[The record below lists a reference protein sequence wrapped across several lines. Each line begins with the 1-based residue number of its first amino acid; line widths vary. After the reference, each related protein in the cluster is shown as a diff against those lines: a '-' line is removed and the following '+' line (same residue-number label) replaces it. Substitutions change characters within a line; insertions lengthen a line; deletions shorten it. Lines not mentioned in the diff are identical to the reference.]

1 MAASSRRLRLVLGG
15 VAASVATAA
24 TVVSAA
30 AQGVA
35 LSRGLALESSGDHGQ
50 AVVAFREAMREG
62 APFPA
67 LVALERSFSALGW
80 ADSVLPIA
88 DSLAR
93 EYPREI
99 VVRTVQLRTLR
110 RVGRSDDAT
119 AVFRAWVRA
128 SPRDVAPFREYA
140 RILLEAGD
148 VTAADE
154 VLRDA
159 AIALG
164 ATRALALEGAQ
175 VRVALGEWGSAAVAW
190 RDAMGGQ
197 PYLESAV
204 IYSLRSTPPESRAAV
219 RAVFLEAPVTL
230 PVRRTLAAL
239 ELAWGRGNDAW
250 AALRDVPVTELV
262 IDAWEQFA
270 EDATR
275 RELFGAARDAT
286 LALHAHRPS
295 AARALRG
302 AEAAL
307 AAGDAAAALSL
318 AELALASGDS
328 SVAPRAV
335 PLRIT
340 ALATLGRAREAER
353 ALTAATP
360 TLAPTLLAPLRA
372 AVAWAWV
379 RSGDVTAAQRSLAG
393 TTLAPDDPL
402 AGWLA
407 LFDGDLARARTGLRR
422 APATD
427 ADALLALSILVR
439 TEQAQ
444 SAPLGAAFRA
454 LARRDTSAARR
465 GFVLAAS
472 TVPEAAPVLLVT
484 AARLAAAGGATR
496 DAMTL
501 WAQVV
506 AEHPSSPE
514 AAESELEWA
523 RVLRRAGDAATAIA
537 RLEHL
542 ILTHPTSALLPQARR
557 ELDVARGRIPP
568 EADDV

>member
-1 MAASSRRLRLVLGG
+1 MAGSSWRRGLVLGG
-15 VAASVATAA
+15 VVAFVAPAAPAL
-24 TVVSAA
+24 
-30 AQGVA
+30 AQGAA
-35 LSRGLALESSGDHGQ
+35 LSRGLALESTGDHAQ

-93 EYPREI
+93 ESPREI

-110 RVGRSDDAT
+110 RVGRIDDAT

-148 VTAADE
+148 VTAADA

-159 AIALG
+159 SIALG

-175 VRVALGEWGSAAVAW
+175 VRVALGDWGGAAVAW
-190 RDAMGGQ
+190 REAMGGQ

-204 IYSLRSTPPESRAAV
+204 VYSLRSTPPESRAAV

-230 PVRRTLAAL
+230 PVRRTIAAL

-250 AALRDVPVTELV
+250 AALRDLPVTDPV
-262 IDAWEQFA
+262 VDAWEQFA

-275 RELFGAARDAT
+275 RGLSGAARDAI
-286 LALHAHRPS
+286 LAMHAHRPS

-307 AAGDAAAALSL
+307 AAGDAASAMSL

-328 SVAPRAV
+328 SLTPRAV

-340 ALATLGRAREAER
+340 ALAAVGRTREAER
-353 ALTAATP
+353 ALEAAAP
-360 TLAPTLLAPLRA
+360 TLAPAVLAPLRV

-393 TTLAPDDPL
+393 VTLAVDEPL

-422 APATD
+422 TPATD

-439 TEQAQ
+439 TEQPQ
-444 SAPLGAAFRA
+444 SVPLAAAFRA
-454 LARRDTSAARR
+454 LARRDTTAARR
-465 GFVLAAS
+465 GFVQAAEAL
-472 TVPEAAPVLLVT
+472 PEAAPVLLVT
-484 AARLAAAGGATR
+484 AARLAAASGALREAT
-496 DAMTL
+496 AL
-501 WAQVV
+501 WARVV
-506 AEHPSSPE
+506 TEHPSTPE

-523 RVLRRAGDAATAIA
+523 RALRRAGDAAAAIA

-542 ILTHPTSALLPQARR
+542 ILSHPTSALLPQARR
-557 ELDVARGRIPP
+557 ELDAARGRIPP
-568 EADDV
+568 EVDDV